1 MSVSKVAII
10 LFSTFLMFVTAPVA
24 TSKDTGKA
32 DASITKVK
40 VRQAQAALKKAGFD
54 PGAIDGIMGVKTMA
68 AVRKYQTQKGLEV
81 TGVINAETENALLG
95 SPTEGKGPARP
106 RGAS

>member
-1 MSVSKVAII
+1 MSLSKVATI
-10 LFSTFLMFVTAPVA
+10 LFSSFLMFATTAPVA

-32 DASITKVK
+32 TAPITKGK

-54 PGAIDGIMGVKTMA
+54 PGPIDGIMGAKTMA

-81 TGVINAETENALLG
+81 TGVINAETENALLP
-95 SPTEGKGPARP
+95 SPE
-106 RGAS
+106 AS